1 MSDLRLYRAA
11 KARWNIAKD
20 LHYCQRKYF
29 VAWRSQQRQEKRARQ
44 QALMQ
49 NGIVKRFRNRACY
62 RCFRAWRELSSQMAK
77 IKKFMRHHM
86 ASGLR
91 RCWDE
96 WMALVRAQKGER
108 EAKLKRFIFR
118 IKYRMVGRCFASLV
132 LNVRQNAITRRF
144 LFLMHA
150 ACVVNT
156 FEAWYGERRGVGS
169 GKECVGGGAT
179 TTRVPACAC
188 SKLPLSLV
196 PPLSLPYSLLSLPPL
211 SDLLPSPLSPLLS
224 PSLALL
230 GSNSST
236 ATAKCAS
243 GSSVGYG
250 AASNRL
256 RR

>member
-1 MSDLRLYRAA
+1 VSDLRLYRAA

-20 LHYCQRKYF
+20 LNHCQRKYF
-29 VAWRSQQRQEKRARQ
+29 VAWRSQQRQEKRARE

-62 RCFRAWRELSSQMAK
+62 RCFRAWKELSSQMAK
-77 IKKFMRHHM
+77 IKKFMRYHM

-108 EAKLKRFIFR
+108 EAKLKRFIFH

-156 FEAWYGERRGVGS
+156 FEAWYGKRRGGRKWE
-169 GKECVGGGAT
+169 GACGRGDHNKE
-179 TTRVPACAC
+179 TRAPACA
-188 SKLPLSLV
+188 V
-196 PPLSLPYSLLSLPPL
+196 
-211 SDLLPSPLSPLLS
+211 
-224 PSLALL
+224 
-230 GSNSST
+230 
-236 ATAKCAS
+236 
-243 GSSVGYG
+243 
-250 AASNRL
+250 
-256 RR
+256 